1 MRRGR
6 RKRAG
11 LSVEMTL
18 DQAMEEYDILG
29 QIEVMLRDKGI
40 VQPEQP
46 KTRGKNYDG
55 TIPDNMLDLDAFEL
69 GEILSNVTRWV
80 DYIAG
85 CYAWIEAGELV
96 SKERMESVRSFLRKR
111 LVEEREDAKERG
123 DATSAED
130 KKYKDDDD
138 VRTNPQFVLEN
149 REYVRFK
156 CLKIIAK
163 RSYEAAESNRR
174 AVSNAIKLVEESNKR
189 GGREAGVKARR
200 GGGGFRSRKADG

>member
-1 MRRGR
+1 
-6 RKRAG
+6 
-11 LSVEMTL
+11 MTL
-18 DQAMEEYDILG
+18 DQAMEEYDILD
-29 QIEVMLRDKGI
+29 QIEGMLKEKGI
-40 VQPEQP
+40 VQPDKP
-46 KTRGKNYDG
+46 KTRGKYYDG

-85 CYAWIEAGELV
+85 CYSWIEAGELI
-96 SKERMESVRSFLRKR
+96 SKERMESVRAFLRKR
-111 LVEEREDAKERG
+111 LVEERQEEKERG
-123 DATSAED
+123 TATSAED

-138 VRTNPQFVLEN
+138 VRTNPQFVVEN

-163 RSYEAAESNRR
+163 RAYEAAESNRR

-200 GGGGFRSRKADG
+200 GGGGFRPRKSDG

>member
-1 MRRGR
+1 M
-6 RKRAG
+6 
-11 LSVEMTL
+11 SL
-18 DQAMEEYDILG
+18 DQAMEEYDILD
-29 QIEVMLRDKGI
+29 QIEAMLREKGI
-40 VQPEQP
+40 VQPDKP
-46 KTRGKNYDG
+46 KTRGKDYDG

-85 CYAWIEAGELV
+85 CYSWIEAGELI
-96 SKERMESVRSFLRKR
+96 SKERMEAVRAFLRKR
-111 LVEEREDAKERG
+111 LVEERQEEKERG
-123 DATSAED
+123 GATSAED

-138 VRTNPQFVLEN
+138 VRTNPQFVVEN

-163 RSYEAAESNRR
+163 RAYEAAESNRR

-189 GGREAGVKARR
+189 SGREAGVKARR
-200 GGGGFRSRKADG
+200 GGGGFRPRKADG